1 MCFYGRVLA
10 IFASGIISVLLLGYL
25 HPVLA
30 PVMAAVNLL
39 TGGYYAYTHQ
49 IQILLQL
56 GKYKRVLHILDGCIE
71 QNQADTL
78 VYVRRARLRYRYKKY
93 KSSSLDYEEALGQ
106 GMPKYNAM
114 IYTELGQIY
123 FSFGR
128 YRDALSSFEQ
138 AYTEQP
144 NFHPTLAWLAVAHY
158 ALRNFDEAHIW
169 WQYAIERH
177 RRYAKLHGTNYVKL
191 QEGWLQPAIVE
202 AQKVTALLNAH
213 SQR

>member
-10 IFASGIISVLLLGYL
+10 IFASGIISVLLLGYI
-25 HPVLA
+25 HPVLV
-30 PVMAAVNLL
+30 PVMAAAYLL
-39 TGGYYAYTHQ
+39 VGGYYVYTHQ

-56 GKYKRVLHILDGCIE
+56 GKNKRVLHLLDECIE
-71 QNQADTL
+71 QNQTDTL
-78 VYVRRARLRYRYKKY
+78 VYIWRARLRYRYKKY
-93 KSSSLDYEEALGQ
+93 KSSSLDYEEALSQ
-106 GMPKYNAM
+106 GMSKYNAM

-123 FSFGR
+123 FAFGR
-128 YRDALSSFEQ
+128 YQDALGAFEQ

-177 RRYAKLHGTNYVKL
+177 RRYAKLDGTNYVKP
-191 QEGWLQPAIVE
+191 QAGWVQPAIVE

-213 SQR
+213 YKR